1 MRRRLWQAAAVLLA
15 LTGCTGGPDM
25 NQRFVQLADRYID
38 RMLALDP
45 EAATAYG
52 DHRFD
57 HRLTDR
63 TADGYRAR
71 RDLAAAYL
79 DSVSALD
86 PRRLDEVN
94 RIDREILLNHLRYRV
109 FAADTLREF
118 TWNPLLYN
126 PGGAIHGLIARDFAP
141 LEQRLRAVR
150 DRLDRIP
157 DVVAAARANLR
168 RPPRIYTETAIAQNR
183 GNIGLILDELQPFL
197 DRVPALRDSFVGPRA
212 RAIAALED
220 YGRWL
225 EQELLPRSDGDF
237 RLGEEKFRRKLRYTL
252 ESDLSLEEIA
262 DAARRELEATQE
274 RMYELALPLY
284 REFFPERASRSP
296 LPGRGEIVRE
306 VLDRIADQHPTAATI
321 VDRARADLDECTRF
335 VREHDLVTLP
345 DEPIR
350 VVVMPEFMR
359 GVAIAY
365 CDAPGPLADG
375 EETFY
380 SIAPPPAGWSPERV
394 ETYFRE
400 YNDAMLKELTIHEAM
415 PGHYVQLAHA
425 NVFRAPTRV
434 RALFGSGVFVEGWAT
449 YAEQLMAEHGFGGP
463 RVQLQQL
470 KMRLRLII
478 NALLD
483 QGIHCHGMTREQALD
498 LMMNQGYQ
506 EEGEAVGKWRR
517 ACMSS
522 TQLSTYFVG
531 NLEVNRLR
539 DDVRRAWGQAFDP
552 KTFHDRLLSFGSPAP
567 RYVRRLLG
575 LSSS

>member
-1 MRRRLWQAAAVLLA
+1 MRMRWIGWCLLA
-15 LTGCTGGPDM
+15 LAAAGCSGRGDV
-25 NQRFVQLADRYID
+25 NGRFAALANRYVEA
-38 RMLALDP
+38 MLAADP

-63 TADGYRAR
+63 TAAGWRAR

-79 DSVSALD
+79 DSVAALPED
-86 PRRLDEVN
+86 RLDAVN
-94 RIDREILLNHLRYRV
+94 RVDREILLNHLRYEV
-109 FAADTLREF
+109 FAADTLREHE
-118 TWNPLLYN
+118 WNPLLYN
-126 PGGAIHGLIARDFAP
+126 PGTALYTLLARDFAP

-150 DRLDRIP
+150 DRLEQVP
-157 DVVAAARANLR
+157 QVTAAARTVLK
-168 RPPRIYTETAIAQNR
+168 RPPRVFTETAIEQNR
-183 GNIGLILDELQPFL
+183 GTIALILDDLPRFL
-197 DRVPALRDSFVGPRA
+197 EQAPALRDSFVGPRA
-212 RAIAALED
+212 RAVAALQE

-237 RLGEEKFRRKLRYTL
+237 RLGRERFVRKLHYTL
-252 ESDLSLEEIA
+252 ETDLPLDEIH
-262 DAARRELEATQE
+262 AAAERELAATRE
-274 RMYELALPLY
+274 RMAELALPLW
-284 REFFPERASRSP
+284 REFYPERASRRP
-296 LPGRGEIVRE
+296 LPPADTVIRE
-306 VLDRIADQHPTAATI
+306 VLDRIADDHPTAETV
-321 VDRARADLDECTRF
+321 VDQARADLRECTDF
-335 VREHDLVTLP
+335 VRDRDLVTLP

-365 CDAPGPLADG
+365 CDAPGPLATN

-380 SIAPPPAGWSPERV
+380 SIAPPPADWPPARRTS
-394 ETYFRE
+394 YFRE
-400 YNDAMLKELTIHEAM
+400 YNDAMLKDLTIHEAM

-425 NVFRAPTRV
+425 NAFRAPTPV
-434 RALFGSGVFVEGWAT
+434 RALFASGVFVEGWAT
-449 YAEQLMAEHGFGGP
+449 YAEQVMAEQGFGGP

-483 QGIHCHGMTREQALD
+483 QGIHCDGMTRDQALS
-498 LMMNQGYQ
+498 LMMDQGFQ

-517 ACMSS
+517 ACLSS

-539 DDVRRAWGQAFDP
+539 DAARRAWGDKFDL

-567 RYVRRLLG
+567 RHLRRLLG
-575 LSSS
+575 LDGA